1 MKQKNRSKK
10 KTRKK
15 VRKKKIRRK
24 SRKNTSKIS
33 FKKIKSIK
41 ISKQLK
47 QLKKLNLLP
56 KGKKKQIIDNQINL
70 LKGISL
76 HRLANFTSQS
86 LNKVYENFKKKQ
98 KINTCTV

>member
-10 KTRKK
+10 KTKKK
-15 VRKKKIRRK
+15 VRKKKIIRK
-24 SRKNTSKIS
+24 SRKNTSKII

-76 HRLANFTSQS
+76 HRLA
-86 LNKVYENFKKKQ
+86 
-98 KINTCTV
+98 